1 MNSRFPCVI
10 PVVERCSTSAQV
22 VQSQW
27 LEGGGVRGGG
37 EKNLLNVEA
46 WWRHNDL
53 LSTRL
58 RWSVEQVM
66 LWP

>member
-27 LEGGGVRGGG
+27 LGGGGQRGRGEDCVKCGG
-37 EKNLLNVEA
+37 MVEA
-46 WWRHNDL
+46 
-53 LSTRL
+53 
-58 RWSVEQVM
+58 Q
-66 LWP
+66 

>member
-27 LEGGGVRGGG
+27 LGGGGGQRGRREECVKCGG
-37 EKNLLNVEA
+37 MVEA
-46 WWRHNDL
+46 
-53 LSTRL
+53 
-58 RWSVEQVM
+58 Q
-66 LWP
+66 

>member
-27 LEGGGVRGGG
+27 LGGWGGQRGRREECVKCGG
-37 EKNLLNVEA
+37 MVEA
-46 WWRHNDL
+46 
-53 LSTRL
+53 
-58 RWSVEQVM
+58 Q
-66 LWP
+66 

>member
-27 LEGGGVRGGG
+27 LGGVRGGG

>member
-27 LEGGGVRGGG
+27 LGGGGAEGEGRRMCEMWGHGGG
-37 EKNLLNVEA
+37 TM
-46 WWRHNDL
+46 
-53 LSTRL
+53 SCYRL
-58 RWSVEQVM
+58 V
-66 LWP
+66 